1 MKKIKNS
8 AIMALIVVCITTVL
22 LFIHSCNKGGKPA
35 PTPTKYCVGKITGIA
50 PGEGTIMCENLKL
63 GDMVCIPCCGSG
75 CSGIWEGTRRTRFT
89 SGVCAIVVEI
99 TESNDCQ
106 TCPKAGKVLNTDTT
120 KLFFWKFTKKE

>member
-50 PGEGTIMCENLKL
+50 PGEGTLH
-63 GDMVCIPCCGSG
+63 V
-75 CSGIWEGTRRTRFT
+75 
-89 SGVCAIVVEI
+89 
-99 TESNDCQ
+99 
-106 TCPKAGKVLNTDTT
+106 
-120 KLFFWKFTKKE
+120 